1 MQFLLLLLVIEVVYG
16 EKVKNEM
23 IEGNLRL

>member
-1 MQFLLLLLVIEVVYG
+1 MQFLLLLLVIEFVYG